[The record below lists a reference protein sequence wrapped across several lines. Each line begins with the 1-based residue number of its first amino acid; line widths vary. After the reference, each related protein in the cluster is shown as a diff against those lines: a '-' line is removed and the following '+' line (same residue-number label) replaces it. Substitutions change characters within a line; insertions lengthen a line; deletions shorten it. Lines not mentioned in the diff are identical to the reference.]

1 MTKQAS
7 DKPHH
12 VHHPSS
18 LKESA
23 IRMGLA
29 GIASMMAGLCTHPI
43 DTVKI
48 RLQKE
53 GELVAGVPKEKK
65 YYNIVRGINY
75 IIHNEGFTSL
85 YKGLGSSI
93 MREGTYSTLR
103 LGLYEPFKEL
113 LGATDPKHTPVW
125 KKFLAGLLSGSA
137 GALVANP
144 LDL

>member
-1 MTKQAS
+1 MDNVKGG
-7 DKPHH
+7 
-12 VHHPSS
+12 S
-18 LKESA
+18 LNESL

-29 GIASMMAGLCTHPI
+29 GIASMMAGFVTHPV

-53 GELVAGVPKEKK
+53 GEVLNGSVLTKEKK
-65 YYNIVRGINY
+65 YFNIVRGTRVLVKE
-75 IIHNEGFTSL
+75 EGFFSL
-85 YKGLGSSI
+85 YKGLGASL

-103 LGLYEPFKEL
+103 LGLYEPFKDL
-113 LGATDPKHTPVW
+113 IGGKDNKDISVF
-125 KKFLAGLLSGSA
+125 KKFAAGLCSGSA